1 MTSLV
6 IVESPNKVRSIAGYL
21 GDGFVVD
28 SSVGHIRD
36 LPDTKRNPVP
46 AKYKGE
52 PWVRLQ
58 PSLMPDRRPN
68 VPSPLFQR
76 SASYALRNATTDV

>member
-1 MTSLV
+1 MTTLV

-21 GDGFVVD
+21 GDGYVVD

-46 AKYKGE
+46 AKFKGE

-58 PSLMPDRRPN
+58 FLPW
-68 VPSPLFQR
+68 VC
-76 SASYALRNATTDV
+76 SAGAGTRLLLPR